1 LADITIWHNPR
12 CTKSR
17 QTLAL
22 LKEKGVEPAVRLY
35 LEDVPTVSELR
46 AVLAKLGIT
55 AAQWA
60 RPKETRD
67 AGLKGADEA
76 ALLQGMSANPKL
88 IERPVVIR
96 GDRARLGRPPEAVLE
111 LI

>member
-1 LADITIWHNPR
+1 MADITIWHNPR

-22 LKEKGVEPAVRLY
+22 LREKGVEPAVRLY
-35 LEDVPTVSELR
+35 LEDAPTVAELR
-46 AVLAKLGIT
+46 LVLTKLGLT
-55 AAQWA
+55 AAEWA
-60 RPKETRD
+60 RPKEARA

-76 ALLQGMSANPKL
+76 ALLQGMAENPQV

-111 LI
+111 LL